1 MKRGTPDHRKSA
13 FSRLP
18 QPCCVKRLV
27 GVGWELFPGYLSLRE
42 GKVRHAAASGGVHGG
57 EGHPL
62 CGDGAMKETKSPGPV
77 LKGVFSRRPRP
88 TAPLVC

>member
-18 QPCCVKRLV
+18 QPRCVKRLV

-42 GKVRHAAASGGVHGG
+42 GKVRHAAASGESMAGRDTHSV
-57 EGHPL
+57 
-62 CGDGAMKETKSPGPV
+62 ETVP
-77 LKGVFSRRPRP
+77 
-88 TAPLVC
+88 